1 MTTKTRR
8 KKGGWSARRRAQQAC
23 NIRRAKIWAAST
35 GPKTPEGK
43 AASARNSTKHG
54 LYGED
59 ATTLKRRLARLLKL
73 QKTYG
78 ENILGTYEPCP

>member
-1 MTTKTRR
+1 KPKTR
-8 KKGGWSARRRAQQAC
+8 KKRRPYPPKHREHLAQKAREH
-23 NIRRAKIWAAST
+23 KPWTAST
-35 GPKTPEGK
+35 GPKTSQGK
-43 AASARNSTKHG
+43 AASARNATKHG

-78 ENILGTYEPCP
+78 ENILGTCAPCP